1 MTRSPGAR
9 ISYGGRGQIT
19 DVQQPRYGQQV
30 ADIVPAVLIMIRKLL
45 PILLALVGLGAG
57 LGAGIF
63 LRPCLRPTPAEAEAE
78 AEQAAEEETAPPDY
92 VKLNNQ
98 FIVPLLSDGRP

>member
-30 ADIVPAVLIMIRKLL
+30 LDIDSA
-45 PILLALVGLGAG
+45 AS
-57 LGAGIF
+57 
-63 LRPCLRPTPAEAEAE
+63 EA
-78 AEQAAEEETAPPDY
+78 P
-92 VKLNNQ
+92 
-98 FIVPLLSDGRP
+98 